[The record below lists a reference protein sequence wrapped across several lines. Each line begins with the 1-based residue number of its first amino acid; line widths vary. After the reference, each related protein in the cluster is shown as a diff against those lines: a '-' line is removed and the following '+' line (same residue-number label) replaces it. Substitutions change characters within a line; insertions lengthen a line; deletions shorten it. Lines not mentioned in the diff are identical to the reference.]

1 MPRPRKKLNLKYD
14 EISEAL
20 LRGDTLKLRELAS
33 QHGTCA
39 PVIKR
44 CLEEFYGDRVAFIY
58 GRNGG
63 VRLSNSAP
71 PWYAERARGFSSVSP
86 DLTGVA

>member
-1 MPRPRKKLNLKYD
+1 MPRPRKKVSLKYD
-14 EISEAL
+14 ELSEVL
-20 LRGDTLKLRELAS
+20 LRGDTLKLKELAA

-44 CLEEFYGDRVAFIY
+44 LLEEFYGDRVAFIY

-63 VRLSNSAP
+63 VRLSASAP
-71 PWYAERARGFSSVSP
+71 PWYAEKERGFSPVSP